1 MQVQQQQD
9 MQLQPTSQLDASYMQ
24 NGQSNVNTSQ
34 YPNSNQISSVD
45 QSASNMM
52 MVRSLETRR
61 ILNMSGAYKE
71 KNFFKD

>member
-1 MQVQQQQD
+1 MQVQQD
-9 MQLQPTSQLDASYMQ
+9 MHLQDASFMQ
-24 NGQSNVNTSQ
+24 NGQSTNINTSQ
-34 YPNSNQISSVD
+34 YNSNQISSVD